1 MALPESL
8 VAELTD
14 LLGARFATGRGDR
27 EQHAAS
33 ESFHTAPPPDAVAYA
48 ETTAEV
54 AAIVKA
60 CAAAG
65 VPVIAWG
72 TGTSLEG
79 HALASQGGVTLN
91 LGRMNRIIETRP
103 EDMQVI
109 LQPGVTREALNA
121 DLRATGLFFSVDP
134 GADASLGGMAATRAS
149 GTTAVRYGTMRDNV
163 IALEVVLAD
172 GQVIRTGT
180 RAAKSSA
187 GYDLTALF
195 VGSEGTLG
203 IITELTLRLHG
214 QPEQVASAV
223 CGFPDLRAAVE
234 CVTMTIQSGIPMA
247 RIEFVDALTARAFN
261 LKSGTTLPET
271 PHLMIEFHGSE
282 NAVAQDAERFG
293 EIARDCGATGF
304 DWATTPEDRARLWR
318 MRHGAYHAAFVLRPG
333 AVGVVT
339 DVCVPMSQLADA
351 VEQAAADIQAAG
363 MIGPIVGHVGDGNF
377 HSLLLVDPESPA
389 EIAAAKQ
396 IAQRMAR
403 HALTVGGTITGE
415 HGIGIGK
422 RSMMS
427 EEHGPGWQVMGAIKA
442 ALDPGNIL
450 NPGKLVPDPVQ
461 AGPVQTG
468 PVQDGVAS

>member
-1 MALPESL
+1 MPLPDSL
-8 VAELTD
+8 VSDLSA
-14 LLGARFATGRGDR
+14 LLGARFATGRGEC

-33 ESFHTAPPPDAVAYA
+33 ESFHTAPPPDAVAYP

-60 CAAAG
+60 CAGAG

-91 LGRMNRIIETRP
+91 MGWMNRVLDIRP
-103 EDMQVI
+103 GDMQVTV
-109 LQPGVTREALNA
+109 QPGVTREALNA

-163 IALEVVLAD
+163 MALEVVLAD
-172 GQVIRTGT
+172 GQIIRTGS

-187 GYDLTALF
+187 GYDLTGLF

-223 CGFPDLRAAVE
+223 CGFADLRAAVD

-261 LKSGTTLPET
+261 LKSGTSLPET
-271 PHLMIEFHGSE
+271 PHLMVEFHGSE
-282 NAVAQDAERFG
+282 SAVAQDAENFG
-293 EIARDCGATGF
+293 EIARDCGASGF

-351 VEQAAADIQAAG
+351 VERAASEIEAAG

-377 HSLLLVDPESPA
+377 HALLLVDPEAPE
-389 EIAAAKQ
+389 EIDRAKQ
-396 IAQRMAR
+396 LARRMAQ

-415 HGIGIGK
+415 HGVGIGK
-422 RSMMS
+422 RSLMQD
-427 EEHGPGWQVMGAIKA
+427 EHGGGWQVMGAIKA
-442 ALDPGNIL
+442 AMDPQNIL
-450 NPGKLVPDPVQ
+450 NPGKLVPDR
-461 AGPVQTG
+461 A
-468 PVQDGVAS
+468 